1 MRATPALH
9 LLSLLTLGASLA
21 AQPVAPPPP
30 AELAR
35 AVQQRYDRLADFR
48 TDFVHVYEGG
58 PLGRK
63 ATERGRLAV
72 KRPGRMR
79 SIYTAPEKKEFVS
92 DGTHLYS
99 YVPEDRQVV
108 VSRIPP
114 GDEPGSAVMLLAGKG
129 SLLRDFT
136 VSASDWAGRPAGTWA
151 LKAVPVA
158 SQADYEWLVIVV
170 DAATL
175 QFRMLV
181 TADAQGGQSAFTF
194 SNVRENRGIADSEF
208 VFRVPRGVEVIT
220 DGGRQ
225 R

>member
-1 MRATPALH
+1 
-9 LLSLLTLGASLA
+9 
-21 AQPVAPPPP
+21 
-30 AELAR
+30 
-35 AVQQRYDRLADFR
+35 
-48 TDFVHVYEGG
+48 
-58 PLGRK
+58 
-63 ATERGRLAV
+63 
-72 KRPGRMR
+72 
-79 SIYTAPEKKEFVS
+79 
-92 DGTHLYS
+92 
-99 YVPEDRQVV
+99 
-108 VSRIPP
+108 
-114 GDEPGSAVMLLAGKG
+114 MLLAGKG